1 MKVKFLKEST
11 VLGSDSKK
19 LRETLLKHT
28 SQSIANFAANS
39 FDQSNTLSDGS
50 PSIFAFNKVEGYPV
64 IIEAYSFQK
73 SIKAYSFQKSNNS
86 NDPDYELFKCNPKS
100 DCYVAVYVIKDG
112 NLVRLTETDTLS
124 NSFSPSRAKTIVLTL
139 SKYTTL
145 KSLLDRSL
153 SFGLKKAFEFNK
165 NFPDLA

>member
-1 MKVKFLKEST
+1 MRVKFLKEST
-11 VLGSDSKK
+11 ILGSDSEKLKK
-19 LRETLLKHT
+19 TLLKYT

-39 FDQSNTLSDGS
+39 FSRNGTLSDGS

-73 SIKAYSFQKSNNS
+73 SNNPD
-86 NDPDYELFKCNPKS
+86 DPDYELFKCNPKS

-112 NLVRLTETDTLS
+112 NLVRLAETDTLS
-124 NSFSPSRAKTIVLTL
+124 KSFSPPKAKSIVIIL
-139 SKYTTL
+139 SKCTTL

-153 SFGLKKAFEFNK
+153 SFGLKKAFEFDK
-165 NFPDLA
+165 NFPDLV